1 MRTLVPLSLY
11 NSLSSQVANRRELDD
26 ALAAVYWA
34 LRNKA
39 EDYPI
44 MRGYRT
50 LRMAK
55 TDAVRDIPALYVIF
69 SIKNENVVE
78 LRYIE
83 VAVGDEFRGPPMM

>member
-1 MRTLVPLSLY
+1 MRTLVPSSLY
-11 NSLSSQVANRRELDD
+11 RSLSSQIADRRELDD
-26 ALAAVYWA
+26 ALAALYWA

-39 EDYPI
+39 DDYPI
-44 MRGYRT
+44 MPGYRT

-69 SIKNENVVE
+69 SIRNDNEVE

-83 VAVGDEFRGPPMM
+83 VAVGDEFQGPPLM